1 MPRHVEALEPA
12 RLVSIVQPEFQPARP
27 AGIASE
33 AHLRVGVHDITDR
46 RQGGI
51 LIEERHV
58 VELVRFLEAWEPAEG
73 ALLVHCWAGISRS
86 TATALIARY
95 VKSGGAEASALAL
108 RAAAPHAIPNR
119 RIVQLADDV
128 LGCGGALIGALEGM
142 GEPSEWL
149 NEAPL
154 VVVGV

>member
-1 MPRHVEALEPA
+1 MPRHVEALGPA
-12 RLVSIVQPEFQPARP
+12 RLVSIVQPEFQPDRP
-27 AGIASE
+27 AGLAVG

-51 LIEERHV
+51 LIEEPHV
-58 VELVRFLEAWEPAEG
+58 VRLVHFLDAWQPAEG

-95 VKSGGAEASALAL
+95 VKCGDAEASALAL

-128 LGCGGALIGALEGM
+128 LGCGGALLGALEGM
-142 GEPSEWL
+142 GKPSVWL
-149 NEAPL
+149 DEAPL
-154 VVVGV
+154 TALRL